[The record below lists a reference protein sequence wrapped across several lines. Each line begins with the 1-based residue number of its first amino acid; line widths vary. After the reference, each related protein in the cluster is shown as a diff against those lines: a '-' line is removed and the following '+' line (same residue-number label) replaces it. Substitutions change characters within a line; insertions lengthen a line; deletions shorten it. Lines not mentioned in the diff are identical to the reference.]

1 MTALNA
7 DLAGNDPHRFV
18 PFGNR
23 LGEGWA
29 KPSSNRYGGK
39 SASTAST
46 VTVVE
51 DSIRI
56 GPYGPS
62 SATTDRWLC

>member
-56 GPYGPS
+56 GPYGR
-62 SATTDRWLC
+62 ATTDRWLC